1 MYLSKR
7 ITFFQLQEDFHLTS
21 SESRRSRPAFQQMR
35 HMLQRSYPVL
45 PSLKS
50 LEDYRLCWK
59 TFQKESD
66 KYLKMNHLVWMS
78 ICILTWFSIVK
89 CKFIHLLYNQLPSL
103 VVVYVACLNIPADK
117 PVYRVRKPSFLM
129 TPIKTDADEGL
140 ERSDTTHTCIRFF
153 TRSSGCTKQVANIL
167 Q

>member
-1 MYLSKR
+1 MDEYL
-7 ITFFQLQEDFHLTS
+7 
-21 SESRRSRPAFQQMR
+21 
-35 HMLQRSYPVL
+35 
-45 PSLKS
+45 
-50 LEDYRLCWK
+50 
-59 TFQKESD
+59 
-66 KYLKMNHLVWMS
+66 YLDL
-78 ICILTWFSIVK
+78 ILFK